1 MKKNKKALKVVKQ
14 ESFASGAPP
23 TFGSLYGMCAPE
35 PAWHPG
41 EFDYY
46 ARGAMERLIEKMP
59 VQLTND
65 GAIHLRKMIAKGA
78 AAMALLMMAEKRE
91 AFLPAPKHQD
101 GMALA
106 E

>member
-1 MKKNKKALKVVKQ
+1 MKKNKKALKCV
-14 ESFASGAPP
+14 GD
-23 TFGSLYGMCAPE
+23 FGTLAKTWTVS
-35 PAWHPG
+35 PAWSPG

-46 ARGAMERLIEKMP
+46 AAKAMERLIEKMP

-91 AFLPAPKHQD
+91 AFLPAPKPQD

-106 E
+106 K

>member
-1 MKKNKKALKVVKQ
+1 VKKNKKALKVGTAEPFKMD
-14 ESFASGAPP
+14 FHW
-23 TFGSLYGMCAPE
+23 APE

-91 AFLPAPKHQD
+91 AFLPAPKPQD
-101 GMALA
+101 EIALA
-106 E
+106 K